1 MIELRIY
8 TDDYTGYQSIDLYK
22 DEPIFYELSFAEIQD
37 ISKKNSGFTKSFNI
51 PATTKNNRF
60 FNHFYDPSVVST
72 SFDTRIKHNASINY
86 NGYEIAVGYIR
97 LQKVTKKKDETIYT
111 IIFYNQV
118 GDLVSKMGDKKL
130 SALVTNGSTGNE
142 NFDHT
147 WSRDNMVTSW
157 SINESTPASGLLSG
171 RILYPLLHR
180 GYAYDE
186 IGGAITALQVEGRY
200 TGIFNLSG
208 VQPNSVS
215 SGVLPPIQQFGLD
228 FGAISNEYYS
238 PSIQVK
244 SLFKLILNDNN
255 YNLESDFFD
264 NNPWVN
270 RVYLPTTYNTED
282 FGLVQIPN
290 ETWDVVENSFQCN
303 NTTPNHIFEYN
314 TVVSDPYNR
323 WLTNTQFSPTLGGWH
338 QFEVEFNVENIGSGQ
353 HDFDLSLFDQ
363 NTASYKLFD
372 FQVAGGEE
380 TNFTVK
386 KWIYLPNDTDIFRL
400 FFDTLTGANNQCNFT
415 DVTFR
420 QLKSS
425 RYGVTQPNTSG
436 PNVRMNEQLGDEI
449 SQVDFISSVLKQF
462 NLIMVP
468 KVDDENTLIVEPL
481 KDWVGTGN
489 LIDWTTK
496 INRESPIQITDTTK
510 FVNGIIDLKPKE
522 GKDFLNENFKKEN
535 KLLFGQREEALNTDY
550 KQKSTKIQSIFS
562 ISQQELIRPTSDYT
576 LPVFYQAKDENVNGE
591 NVRIYKTFKTTP
603 TLIYYAGP
611 RNIYTDRSV
620 YLIYEPATGTQAQ
633 TYNTTWPQSHHLTY
647 YPVVTATQNKS
658 ISFNKDQEQGQYKQ
672 ITVHDDCYTMFYEDM
687 VDDYIDEESRFMS
700 CELYIEPEEVKKLDF
715 SEQIIIDNARW
726 RINKLSQI
734 NMAEPSL
741 VKGEFIKL
749 FEDLGPSAI
758 PDADSIV
765 LSACGTGD
773 DLYTTTD
780 LNPDIVLLS
789 GYIVRTNDKCY
800 LVNPP
805 IAYNPQFNHQYITLA
820 NNNGV
825 PFTYPFCSDCGETGG
840 GLCEPL
846 TDINAI
852 TGSGGTILG
861 IFSSEDPGFPSIS
874 GEPPECIEEVYYWSC
889 NSNLFKV
896 DINAYGSECDFPD
909 GWSNLQGTSII
920 IPAPIGRPG
929 RLVDECCYDPNT
941 GFNYDIYT
949 ELTSDDVMLVHK
961 ICCDVQPTTT
971 TSTTQSPIYYYRLD
985 YCDESGSLNVSST
998 TPLVTGDVYN
1008 LEINSGVIVD
1018 CFTVNGA
1025 STADGFS
1032 ITDVISGPF
1041 DFCFECNGITTT
1053 TTTLISGQAIRIRTC
1068 DTGFEQDVILDPT
1081 QPTVSVGDVLNGELC
1096 FWNSMSQT
1104 YNCYQN
1110 ICWEVIVGGDVNT
1123 LNTAGPSSVYTDC
1136 IQCESSVTTT
1146 TTVAPL
1152 CRSYEAFAPRDS
1164 GEEFTIQYEACFTG
1178 ETKLLSLYWMDAP
1191 RYFCAID
1198 SSIVIIEPGG
1208 KLDELGPC
1216 QP

>member
-1 MIELRIY
+1 
-8 TDDYTGYQSIDLYK
+8 
-22 DEPIFYELSFAEIQD
+22 
-37 ISKKNSGFTKSFNI
+37 
-51 PATTKNNRF
+51 
-60 FNHFYDPSVVST
+60 
-72 SFDTRIKHNASINY
+72 
-86 NGYEIAVGYIR
+86 
-97 LQKVTKKKDETIYT
+97 
-111 IIFYNQV
+111 
-118 GDLVSKMGDKKL
+118 
-130 SALVTNGSTGNE
+130 
-142 NFDHT
+142 
-147 WSRDNMVTSW
+147 
-157 SINESTPASGLLSG
+157 
-171 RILYPLLHR
+171 
-180 GYAYDE
+180 
-186 IGGAITALQVEGRY
+186 
-200 TGIFNLSG
+200 
-208 VQPNSVS
+208 
-215 SGVLPPIQQFGLD
+215 
-228 FGAISNEYYS
+228 
-238 PSIQVK
+238 
-244 SLFKLILNDNN
+244 
-255 YNLESDFFD
+255 
-264 NNPWVN
+264 
-270 RVYLPTTYNTED
+270 
-282 FGLVQIPN
+282 
-290 ETWDVVENSFQCN
+290 
-303 NTTPNHIFEYN
+303 
-314 TVVSDPYNR
+314 
-323 WLTNTQFSPTLGGWH
+323 
-338 QFEVEFNVENIGSGQ
+338 
-353 HDFDLSLFDQ
+353 
-363 NTASYKLFD
+363 
-372 FQVAGGEE
+372 
-380 TNFTVK
+380 
-386 KWIYLPNDTDIFRL
+386 
-400 FFDTLTGANNQCNFT
+400 
-415 DVTFR
+415 
-420 QLKSS
+420 
-425 RYGVTQPNTSG
+425 
-436 PNVRMNEQLGDEI
+436 
-449 SQVDFISSVLKQF
+449 
-462 NLIMVP
+462 
-468 KVDDENTLIVEPL
+468 
-481 KDWVGTGN
+481 
-489 LIDWTTK
+489 
-496 INRESPIQITDTTK
+496 
-510 FVNGIIDLKPKE
+510 
-522 GKDFLNENFKKEN
+522 
-535 KLLFGQREEALNTDY
+535 
-550 KQKSTKIQSIFS
+550 
-562 ISQQELIRPTSDYT
+562 
-576 LPVFYQAKDENVNGE
+576 VFYQAKDENINGE
-591 NVRIYKTFKTTP
+591 NIRIYKTFKTTP

-620 YLIYEPATGTQAQ
+620 YLIYDQSGYGSNVFP
-633 TYNTTWPQSHHLTY
+633 YNTTWPQSHHLTY

-726 RINKLSQI
+726 RINKLTQI

-749 FEDLGPSAI
+749 FEDLAPSAI

-773 DLYTTTD
+773 DLYSTTD
-780 LNPDIVLLS
+780 LNPDLVLLS

-846 TDINAI
+846 TDINAV

-909 GWSNLQGTSII
+909 GWSNLQGTSMI

-971 TSTTQSPIYYYRLD
+971 TSTTQSPIYYYQLA
-985 YCDESGSLNVSST
+985 YCDGSGSINVTST
-998 TPLVTGDVYN
+998 TALLTGEVYN

-1025 STADGFS
+1025 SFADGFS

-1041 DFCFECNGITTT
+1041 DNCSACNGITTT
-1053 TTTLISGQAIRIRTC
+1053 TTTLIQGQAIRIRTC
-1068 DTGFEQDVILDPT
+1068 DTGFEQDVILDPS
-1081 QPTVSVGDVLNGELC
+1081 QPPVSVGDVLNGELC
-1096 FWNSMSQT
+1096 FWNPRSGT
-1104 YNCYQN
+1104 YNCYTN

-1123 LNTAGPSSVYTDC
+1123 LNTAGPSSVFSDC

-1146 TTVAPL
+1146 TTQPPL
-1152 CRSYEAFAPRDS
+1152 CRAYEAFAPRDS
-1164 GEEFTIQYEACFTG
+1164 GEEFTVQYEDCFTG
-1178 ETKLLSLYWMDAP
+1178 ATKQFTLYWMDAP
-1191 RYFCAID
+1191 KYFCAID

-1208 KLDELGPC
+1208 KIDELGPC

>member
-51 PATTKNNRF
+51 PGTTKNNRF

-142 NFDHT
+142 NFDHR

-157 SINESTPASGLLSG
+157 SINESTPASGLLNG

-180 GYAYDE
+180 GYAYNE
-186 IGGAITALQVEGRY
+186 IGGATTALEIESRY

-215 SGVLPPIQQFGLD
+215 SGVLPPSIQFGLD
-228 FGAISNEYYS
+228 YGAISNEYYS

-290 ETWDVVENSFQCN
+290 ETWDVVENAFQSN
-303 NTTPNHIFEYN
+303 SVTPNHIFDYN
-314 TVVSDPYNR
+314 TVVDDEYNR
-323 WLTNTQFSPTLGGWH
+323 WISNTQFTPTLGGWH
-338 QFEVEFNVENIGSGQ
+338 QFQVEFNVENTGSGQ
-353 HDFDLSLFDQ
+353 KTMDLSLFNQ
-363 NTASYKLFD
+363 VNASFKLFD
-372 FQVAGGEE
+372 FSVAGGES
-380 TNFTVK
+380 TNFSIK
-386 KWIYLPNDTDIFRL
+386 RWIYLPDDTDIYRL
-400 FFDTLTGANNQCNFT
+400 FFDSIAGTNNQCNFT

-425 RYGVTQPNTSG
+425 RYGINQVNTLG

-481 KDWVGTGN
+481 KDWVGTGE

-496 INRESPIQITDTTK
+496 INRDSPIQITDTTK
-510 FVNGIIDLKPKE
+510 FVNGVIDLKPKE
-522 GKDFLNENFKKEN
+522 GKDFLNENYKKEN

-550 KQKSTKIQSIFS
+550 KQKSTKVQSIFS

-576 LPVFYQAKDENVNGE
+576 LPVFYQAKDENINGE

-620 YLIYEPATGTQAQ
+620 YLIYEPAGSTPQ

-700 CELYIEPEEVKKLDF
+700 CELYLEPEEVKKLDF

-749 FEDLGPSAI
+749 FEELGPSAI

-773 DLYTTTD
+773 DLYSTTD
-780 LNPDIVLLS
+780 LNPDLVLLS

-805 IAYNPQFNHQYITLA
+805 IAYNPQLNHQYITLA

-825 PFTYPFCSDCGETGG
+825 PYTYPFCSDCGETGG
-840 GLCEPL
+840 GLCEPI

-909 GWSNLQGTSII
+909 GWSNLQGTQII

-949 ELTSDDVMLVHK
+949 ELTAGDEMVIHK
-961 ICCDVQPTTT
+961 ICCDIQPTTT

-985 YCDESGSLNVSST
+985 YCDGSGSLNVTST
-998 TPLVTGDVYN
+998 TALLTGDVYN

-1032 ITDVISGPF
+1032 ITDVITGPF
-1041 DFCFECNGITTT
+1041 DFCFECNGVTTT
-1053 TTTLISGQAIRIRTC
+1053 TTTLIQGQAIRIRTC

-1096 FWNSMSQT
+1096 FWNSTSQT

-1123 LNTAGPSSVYTDC
+1123 LNTAGTSSVFTSC
-1136 IQCESSVTTT
+1136 TQCEGTSTTT

-1152 CRSYEAFAPRDS
+1152 CRAYEAFAPRDS
-1164 GEEFTIQYEACFTG
+1164 GEEFTIQYEECFTG
-1178 ETKLLSLYWMDAP
+1178 ITREITLYWMDAP

-1208 KLDELGPC
+1208 QLDELGPC